1 MLLVSGLFSSYFY
14 IITER
19 FSLKKSLWGPYMIKL
34 KEKMFP
40 DIEKSTGL
48 IFFGVCEIG

>member
-1 MLLVSGLFSSYFY
+1 MLLVSGLFSSYLY
-14 IITER
+14 IVTGR
-19 FSLKKSLWGPYMIKL
+19 FPLKKSLWGPYVVKH